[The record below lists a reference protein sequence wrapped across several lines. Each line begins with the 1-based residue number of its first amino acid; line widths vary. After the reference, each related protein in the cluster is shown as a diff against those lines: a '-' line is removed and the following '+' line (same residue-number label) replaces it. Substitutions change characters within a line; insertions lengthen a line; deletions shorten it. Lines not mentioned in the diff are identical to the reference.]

1 MLLVYD
7 YNEYSDE
14 ARYGVM
20 RSAKRTQTYWRAGC
34 AAPRAER
41 GRRAAGHAIGPPGH
55 ASDDVGAAAAPPP
68 PRHHR
73 QQLSTTIIHYA
84 PITLKTYQFRFT
96 LTYEYNLKTTLASLF
111 RRTYLLQL
119 LQIVSINN
127 VCCFTLNSSF
137 HLHLQIHFTLILFL
151 YSSHNHAKNI

>member
-1 MLLVYD
+1 
-7 YNEYSDE
+7 
-14 ARYGVM
+14 M

-73 QQLSTTIIHYA
+73 RQRPTTIIHYD
-84 PITLKTYQFRFT
+84 PLPVPTTLKTYQYRLT
-96 LTYEYNLKTTLASLF
+96 LIYNLKNYIGKLTS
-111 RRTYLLQL
+111 
-119 LQIVSINN
+119 
-127 VCCFTLNSSF
+127 
-137 HLHLQIHFTLILFL
+137 
-151 YSSHNHAKNI
+151 